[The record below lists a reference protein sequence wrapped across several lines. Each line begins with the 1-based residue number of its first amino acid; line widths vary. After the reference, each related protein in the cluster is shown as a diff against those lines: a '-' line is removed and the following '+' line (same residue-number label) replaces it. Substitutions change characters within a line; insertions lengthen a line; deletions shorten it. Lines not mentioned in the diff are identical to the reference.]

1 MVWHL
6 SFHFPI
12 SFLSLFTRYLF
23 YYRDI
28 PLWLLALTLVS
39 VSAEVTS
46 RLQITSGAHALATC
60 HQSLAITC
68 WLSSRVTCLLVT
80 AGRHVWSRVLSPRVS
95 EGHWRLWHLRSAE
108 WPQPASARPRD
119 PGVVSAGLIS
129 QSDAGTGGWWPIRG
143 RAGLTGAGTTS
154 GTLPWPQNSLNFPR
168 GEYYEPLVLP
178 DFFFVQFTEIYLQC
192 I

>member
-12 SFLSLFTRYLF
+12 KFLSLFTRYLF

-28 PLWLLALTLVS
+28 PLWAWLLALTLVS

-46 RLQITSGAHALATC
+46 RLQRTSGARALATC

-80 AGRHVWSRVLSPRVS
+80 AKHVWSRVLSPRVS
-95 EGHWRLWHLRSAE
+95 EGHWRLWHLRCRVARASLS
-108 WPQPASARPRD
+108 PASW
-119 PGVVSAGLIS
+119 PG
-129 QSDAGTGGWWPIRG
+129 GGQCRAHQPIRG
-143 RAGLTGAGTTS
+143 RDQGLVTNQRPIWADRSRDHQWHTAMASEQPQLPQRRILRASVTS
-154 GTLPWPQNSLNFPR
+154 SFLFRT
-168 GEYYEPLVLP
+168 VH
-178 DFFFVQFTEIYLQC
+178 
-192 I
+192 